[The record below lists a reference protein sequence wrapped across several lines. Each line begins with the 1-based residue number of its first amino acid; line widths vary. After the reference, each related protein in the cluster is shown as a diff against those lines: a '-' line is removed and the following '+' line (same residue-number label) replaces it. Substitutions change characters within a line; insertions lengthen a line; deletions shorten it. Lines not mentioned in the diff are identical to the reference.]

1 MNASKR
7 AVTIRVLIHLGT
19 DSHYAVGVVTSEWQG
34 AVKVSRRLSS
44 LRSCLEPLGRPPGV
58 DLDVWRAFNALAALV
73 DEQTTDGSR
82 PFLS

>member
-7 AVTIRVLIHLGT
+7 AVTVRVLIHLGT

-44 LRSCLEPLGRPPGV
+44 LRSS
-58 DLDVWRAFNALAALV
+58 LAALV